1 MEENTDIEQAR
12 SLVIETSR
20 LMVAYRD
27 NSEKLVNDVRNE
39 LDKFLIEQRRMLVQ
53 MIREEVTKEV
63 SQAVYAYVKDM
74 EKARNQMADQV
85 REFNGYLR
93 KVQEENNKISSRSV
107 WVTSLTLA
115 TLVIGGI
122 ALIWFYSGV
131 IQSKKI
137 DADMVTRI
145 NQADIVRCGNDL
157 CARTSKAGENGYRVI
172 KKR

>member
-39 LDKFLIEQRRMLVQ
+39 LDKSLIEQRRMLVQ

-93 KVQEENNKISSRSV
+93 KV
-107 WVTSLTLA
+107 
-115 TLVIGGI
+115 
-122 ALIWFYSGV
+122 
-131 IQSKKI
+131 
-137 DADMVTRI
+137 
-145 NQADIVRCGNDL
+145 
-157 CARTSKAGENGYRVI
+157 
-172 KKR
+172 

>member
-1 MEENTDIEQAR
+1 
-12 SLVIETSR
+12 
-20 LMVAYRD
+20 
-27 NSEKLVNDVRNE
+27 
-39 LDKFLIEQRRMLVQ
+39 
-53 MIREEVTKEV
+53 
-63 SQAVYAYVKDM
+63 
-74 EKARNQMADQV
+74 
-85 REFNGYLR
+85 
-93 KVQEENNKISSRSV
+93 
-107 WVTSLTLA
+107 LA